1 MIDALTEYKEAL
13 DHAKIYGR
21 ELARIFEEALK
32 PVIPDINVKLDLCA
46 HGVDYIDFE
55 SEMHSRWKQGTVLL
69 PGIIIEMCREI
80 TPISRKGIYIPSEQ
94 EGKVRE
100 ILRNLLN
107 GKEVFEVEA

>member
-13 DHAKIYGR
+13 DRAKMYGR
-21 ELARIFEEALK
+21 ELASIFEESLK
-32 PVIPDINVKLDLCA
+32 PVIPDIEVKLDLCA

-55 SEMHSRWKQGTVLL
+55 SEMHSRWKQGGVWL
-69 PGIIIEMCREI
+69 PGTIKKICPQI
-80 TPISRKGIYIPSEQ
+80 TPISRMGIYISSEQ
-94 EGKVRE
+94 EAKVRE

>member
-1 MIDALTEYKEAL
+1 MIDTLEEYKEAL
-13 DHAKIYGR
+13 DRAKMYGR

-55 SEMHSRWKQGTVLL
+55 SEMHSRWKQGTVWL
-69 PGIIIEMCREI
+69 PGIIKEMCREI
-80 TPISRKGIYIPSEQ
+80 TPISRRGIYMPSEQ

-100 ILRNLLN
+100 ILENLLN
-107 GKEVFEVEA
+107 DEKVFEVRA